1 MRSLIAPMMALS
13 ITSAIAQ
20 APASVEDSE
29 NGGTPNTSLP
39 MPKDMTVERDIA
51 YGKDPKQKIDVY
63 IPAQSKNAPIIMM
76 VHGGGWR
83 LGDKSSKP
91 VVSNKVAHWVPKGVI
106 FVSVN
111 NRLVPAAYPVEQAED
126 VARALSYVQANAPSW
141 GGDPKRIV
149 LMGHSAGAHLVA
161 LLASDPELVS
171 KENAK
176 PWLGTVALDSAA
188 MDVVK
193 LMGKRH
199 LGLYDEAFKSD
210 PTYWAEASP
219 VDRLKSAPN
228 PVLLVCSARRPDSPL
243 QAKAFAEKATKL
255 GGRAIVLPQNY
266 NHSGINENLGLPG
279 EYTEAVDSFLHSVG
293 LY

>member
-1 MRSLIAPMMALS
+1 
-13 ITSAIAQ
+13 
-20 APASVEDSE
+20 
-29 NGGTPNTSLP
+29 
-39 MPKDMTVERDIA
+39 
-51 YGKDPKQKIDVY
+51 
-63 IPAQSKNAPIIMM
+63 
-76 VHGGGWR
+76 
-83 LGDKSSKP
+83 
-91 VVSNKVAHWVPKGVI
+91 
-106 FVSVN
+106 
-111 NRLVPAAYPVEQAED
+111 
-126 VARALSYVQANAPSW
+126 
-141 GGDPKRIV
+141 
-149 LMGHSAGAHLVA
+149 
-161 LLASDPELVS
+161 
-171 KENAK
+171 
-176 PWLGTVALDSAA
+176 

-210 PTYWAEASP
+210 PAYWAEASP